1 MRPRLPV
8 TLVAGLALTAL
19 FAAAALLERDG
30 RSWQET
36 DQ

>member
-19 FAAAALLERDG
+19 FAAAALLSLVWTPHAVEMC
-30 RSWQET
+30 
-36 DQ
+36 